1 MENNGELNRKIYSVR
16 NLHTVQEILLTSA
29 HIFADRPAFK
39 VKHKKGGEYHDI
51 TYRQFKEDVDAFG
64 TYLIS
69 KGLDGKKIGIIGA
82 NSYQWTVA
90 YFAILS
96 GVGILVPLDK
106 DLKKDEI
113 NNLAKRANIAALIHT
128 KKYNEYIEDLDFELR
143 VKTTVYQDAS
153 KAEDPQYMLWM
164 IEEGKKLLKQGNT
177 DFIDKKTEPDAFASL
192 LFTSG
197 TTGTPKGVMLS
208 NENLVFSVLAPSRI
222 VDIKEGDV
230 SLSILPAHHTFE
242 STINMLTIFFQGG
255 SIAFCEGLKYVLK
268 NIQEAGVSVMVGVPL
283 IVESIYSRIWKQ
295 ARAGKK
301 DKILKRLIKLNRRL
315 MALGIDKRRT
325 LFKSVYDKF
334 GGRLRLFIVGAAAIE
349 PNASRGF
356 MDLGFDLCQ
365 GYGLTETAPL
375 ISGVPEFER
384 KQAYKKAGSC
394 GPVVPYGEIKINDPD
409 ADGIGEI
416 IYRGPNVMLGY
427 YEIPEETEKVI
438 KDGWFYTGDLG
449 FLDKEGWLYIT
460 GRSKNVIVTKTG
472 KNIYP
477 EELEVLI
484 NQIPEVKESMVY
496 AKEEDGG
503 NDYIVAVQILPE
515 MEIIVENMGE
525 DVSEK
530 EIFEMFTEKINEINN
545 SLPNY
550 KRVRNIQVREKD
562 FIRTTTKKIKRQ
574 ANL

>member
-128 KKYNEYIEDLDFELR
+128 KKYNEYIEALDFELR

-208 NENLVFSVLAPSRI
+208 NENLVFSVLAPSQI

-283 IVESIYSRIWKQ
+283 ILESIYSRIWKQ

-427 YEIPEETEKVI
+427 YEMPEETEKVI

>member
-128 KKYNEYIEDLDFELR
+128 KKYNEYIEALDFELR

-197 TTGTPKGVMLS
+197 TMGTPKGVMLS

-268 NIQEAGVSVMVGVPL
+268 NIQEAGVSVVVGVPL

-427 YEIPEETEKVI
+427 YEMPEETEKVI

>member
-427 YEIPEETEKVI
+427 YEMPEETEKVI

-472 KNIYP
+472 KNIYS

>member
-1 MENNGELNRKIYSVR
+1 M
-16 NLHTVQEILLTSA
+16 
-29 HIFADRPAFK
+29 
-39 VKHKKGGEYHDI
+39 
-51 TYRQFKEDVDAFG
+51 
-64 TYLIS
+64 
-69 KGLDGKKIGIIGA
+69 
-82 NSYQWTVA
+82 
-90 YFAILS
+90 
-96 GVGILVPLDK
+96 
-106 DLKKDEI
+106 
-113 NNLAKRANIAALIHT
+113 
-128 KKYNEYIEDLDFELR
+128 
-143 VKTTVYQDAS
+143 
-153 KAEDPQYMLWM
+153 
-164 IEEGKKLLKQGNT
+164 
-177 DFIDKKTEPDAFASL
+177 
-192 LFTSG
+192 
-197 TTGTPKGVMLS
+197 
-208 NENLVFSVLAPSRI
+208 
-222 VDIKEGDV
+222 
-230 SLSILPAHHTFE
+230 
-242 STINMLTIFFQGG
+242 
-255 SIAFCEGLKYVLK
+255 
-268 NIQEAGVSVMVGVPL
+268 
-283 IVESIYSRIWKQ
+283 
-295 ARAGKK
+295 
-301 DKILKRLIKLNRRL
+301 
-315 MALGIDKRRT
+315 
-325 LFKSVYDKF
+325 
-334 GGRLRLFIVGAAAIE
+334 
-349 PNASRGF
+349 
-356 MDLGFDLCQ
+356 
-365 GYGLTETAPL
+365 

-427 YEIPEETEKVI
+427 YEMPEETEKVI

>member
-128 KKYNEYIEDLDFELR
+128 KKYNEYIEALDFELR

-427 YEIPEETEKVI
+427 YEMPEETEKVI

>member
-427 YEIPEETEKVI
+427 YEMPEETEKVI
-438 KDGWFYTGDLG
+438 KDGWFYTCDLG

>member
-69 KGLDGKKIGIIGA
+69 KGLDGKKIGLIGA

-113 NNLAKRANIAALIHT
+113 NNLAKRANIAALVHT
-128 KKYNEYIEDLDFELR
+128 KKYSEYIEDLDFELW

-394 GPVVPYGEIKINDPD
+394 GPVVPYGEIKINAPD

-427 YEIPEETEKVI
+427 YEMPEETENVI

-515 MEIIVENMGE
+515 MEIIVENMGK
-525 DVSEK
+525 DLSEK

>member
-51 TYRQFKEDVDAFG
+51 TYRQFKEDVDVFG

-427 YEIPEETEKVI
+427 YEMPEETEKVI

>member
-427 YEIPEETEKVI
+427 YEMPEETEKVI

>member
-242 STINMLTIFFQGG
+242 STVNMLTIFFQGG

-427 YEIPEETEKVI
+427 YEMPEETEKVI

>member
-349 PNASRGF
+349 LNASRGF

-384 KQAYKKAGSC
+384 KQACKKAGSC

-427 YEIPEETEKVI
+427 YEMPEETEKVI

>member
-1 MENNGELNRKIYSVR
+1 MENNGELNKKIYSVR

-128 KKYNEYIEDLDFELR
+128 KKYNEYIEALDFELR

-208 NENLVFSVLAPSRI
+208 NENLVFSVLAPSQI

-283 IVESIYSRIWKQ
+283 ILESIYSRIWKQ

-427 YEIPEETEKVI
+427 YEMPEETEKVI

>member
-427 YEIPEETEKVI
+427 YEMPEETEKVI

-449 FLDKEGWLYIT
+449 FLDKEGWFYIT

>member
-283 IVESIYSRIWKQ
+283 IVESIHSRIWKQ

-427 YEIPEETEKVI
+427 YEMPEETEKVI

>member
-128 KKYNEYIEDLDFELR
+128 KKYNEYIEALDFELR

-197 TTGTPKGVMLS
+197 TMGTPKGVMLS

-427 YEIPEETEKVI
+427 YEMPEETEKVI

>member
-69 KGLDGKKIGIIGA
+69 KGLDGKKIGLIGA

-143 VKTTVYQDAS
+143 IKTTVYQDAS

-230 SLSILPAHHTFE
+230 SLSNLPAHHTFE

-356 MDLGFDLCQ
+356 MDLGFDLYRNMVQ
-365 GYGLTETAPL
+365 SSRDYRRFHDAGNFQIKHAENAE
-375 ISGVPEFER
+375 VPFICCVCL
-384 KQAYKKAGSC
+384 A
-394 GPVVPYGEIKINDPD
+394 
-409 ADGIGEI
+409 
-416 IYRGPNVMLGY
+416 L
-427 YEIPEETEKVI
+427 VI
-438 KDGWFYTGDLG
+438 W
-449 FLDKEGWLYIT
+449 
-460 GRSKNVIVTKTG
+460 
-472 KNIYP
+472 
-477 EELEVLI
+477 
-484 NQIPEVKESMVY
+484 
-496 AKEEDGG
+496 
-503 NDYIVAVQILPE
+503 
-515 MEIIVENMGE
+515 
-525 DVSEK
+525 
-530 EIFEMFTEKINEINN
+530 
-545 SLPNY
+545 
-550 KRVRNIQVREKD
+550 
-562 FIRTTTKKIKRQ
+562 
-574 ANL
+574 

>member
-177 DFIDKKTEPDAFASL
+177 DFIDKKTKPDAFASL

-427 YEIPEETEKVI
+427 YEMPEETEKVI

>member
-1 MENNGELNRKIYSVR
+1 
-16 NLHTVQEILLTSA
+16 
-29 HIFADRPAFK
+29 
-39 VKHKKGGEYHDI
+39 
-51 TYRQFKEDVDAFG
+51 
-64 TYLIS
+64 
-69 KGLDGKKIGIIGA
+69 
-82 NSYQWTVA
+82 
-90 YFAILS
+90 
-96 GVGILVPLDK
+96 
-106 DLKKDEI
+106 
-113 NNLAKRANIAALIHT
+113 
-128 KKYNEYIEDLDFELR
+128 
-143 VKTTVYQDAS
+143 
-153 KAEDPQYMLWM
+153 ML
-164 IEEGKKLLKQGNT
+164 
-177 DFIDKKTEPDAFASL
+177 FRS
-192 LFTSG
+192 
-197 TTGTPKGVMLS
+197 
-208 NENLVFSVLAPSRI
+208 VFSVLAPSRI

-230 SLSILPAHHTFE
+230 SLSILPVHHTFE

-427 YEIPEETEKVI
+427 YEMPEETEKVI

-460 GRSKNVIVTKTG
+460 GRSKNVIVTKTD

>member
-427 YEIPEETEKVI
+427 YEMPEETEKVI

-460 GRSKNVIVTKTG
+460 GRSKNVIVTKTD